1 MFIKSSNTC
10 TWAVIAMILLAS
22 AVCGCSAGWLPGGT
36 PSAPQKVWDNSNGDA
51 ITGTAR
57 NQTAVAFATPV
68 LVSYVDTNHWNGGR
82 GVTPGT
88 IALAGEDGAT
98 YGPWPATGAD
108 GEGGVKN
115 AYWAVYPSVTLKAGR
130 YTIVDSDP
138 STWATNAAAND
149 AGFAT
154 IKYEEVAG

>member
-1 MFIKSSNTC
+1 MIIKGLNKHTG
-10 TWAVIAMILLAS
+10 AVIAIVLLAS
-22 AVCGCSAGWLPGGT
+22 AMCGCSAGWLAGGT
-36 PSAPQKVWDNSNGDA
+36 PTSPQKVWDNSNSDA
-51 ITGTAR
+51 ITGTAQNR
-57 NQTAVAFATPV
+57 TVVTFATPV
-68 LVSYVDTNHWNGGR
+68 LVSYVDTDHWNGGR

-108 GEGGVKN
+108 GEGGIKN
-115 AYWAVYPSVTLKAGR
+115 AYWAVFPNVTLKAGH
-130 YTIVDSDP
+130 YTVVDSDP
-138 STWATNAAAND
+138 STWATNDAAND